1 MNEISATVEDGYDGL
16 RLDRYVSDVLGVCS
30 RSQLKQREVEVTIN
44 GKPAKLARQVKS
56 GDSLTV
62 RYSSPEPSAVEA
74 EPVALDILYE
84 DDEVIVINKPAGMVV
99 HPAQGN
105 RHGTL
110 MQGLL
115 YYVAGLKSAYGEHT
129 LADRPG
135 IVHRLDKETSGVIIT
150 AKNPAAH
157 EFLAKQ
163 FRLRRTVK
171 VYLAVVK
178 GGPRS
183 SVGSVEATLARDP
196 DNRKRFAVT
205 SGKGKPSLTRYRVL
219 ARNKDYALLHLS
231 PQTGRTHQLRVHM
244 KHIGCPI
251 LGDPLYARQG
261 GGYSNIG
268 LMLHAYRLT
277 IEVPDGTVHTF
288 TAPLPE
294 RFTGFLSMAFPG
306 VLAGGSL
313 DAVEDQP

>member
-1 MNEISATVEDGYDGL
+1 MNEISAIVDEGHHGL
-16 RLDRYVSDVLGVCS
+16 RVDRYVSDVLGVCS
-30 RSQLKQREVEVTIN
+30 RSQLKQREVEVSIN
-44 GKPAKLARQVKS
+44 GKPAKLSRQVKG

-62 RYSSPEPSAVEA
+62 RYSPPEPSAIEP
-74 EPVALDILYE
+74 EPVTLDILYE
-84 DDEVIVINKPAGMVV
+84 DNDVIVINKPAGMVV

-115 YYVAGLKSAYGEHT
+115 YYVAGLQSAYDAHA

-135 IVHRLDKETSGVIIT
+135 IVHRLDKDTSGVIVT
-150 AKNPAAH
+150 AKSPAAH

-171 VYLAVVK
+171 IYLAVVK

-183 SVGSVEATLARDP
+183 RVGNVEATLSRDP

-205 SGKGKPSLTRYRVL
+205 AGKGKPSLTRYRVL
-219 ARNKDYALLHLS
+219 ARNQEHALLRLR
-231 PQTGRTHQLRVHM
+231 PETGRTHQLRVHM

-251 LGDPLYARQG
+251 LGDPLYSRQG
-261 GGYSNIG
+261 GASSNTG
-268 LMLHAYRLT
+268 LMLHAFRLT
-277 IEVPDGTVHTF
+277 IEIPDGSTHTF

-294 RFTGFLSMAFPG
+294 RFMDFLSVAFPD
-306 VLAGGSL
+306 VLSGGKL
-313 DAVEDQP
+313 DAAEE